1 MFRYDY
7 VISQKTE
14 TFCYAFSEEGKFQYH
29 GPNKKT
35 FTFDFVEGAQ
45 NEKKTKDTQREII
58 YFIHGIGLA
67 ISWTI
72 FIDLAIA
79 SKKFLKHWKY
89 SLEIHIVLAALISSF
104 TAFAAVSMI
113 ILSNFCLLDF
123 SNNCY
128 CEICR
133 LEENI

>member
-7 VISQKTE
+7 LISQKKE

-29 GPNKKT
+29 GANKKT
-35 FTFDFVEGAQ
+35 FTFDFIEGAQ
-45 NEKKTKDTQREII
+45 NEKKTDNAQREII

-67 ISWTI
+67 IGWTI

-79 SKKFLKHWKY
+79 SKKFLKHWRY
-89 SLEIHIVLAALISSF
+89 SLEIHIVFASLISSY

-113 ILSNFCLLDF
+113 ILSIYCLSDF
-123 SNNCY
+123 FK
-128 CEICR
+128 ID
-133 LEENI
+133 IM